1 MRGLKH
7 ACGDLGAMAILLVTL
22 FTGGSAL
29 AYEIWVTNQG
39 TDKVQ
44 VIDSATL
51 KEIAS
56 FSTDSKP
63 HNIEFS
69 PDFTRAYVSNVGAG
83 TVTVIDAVGRK
94 IVATVPT
101 GKGAHGVNRSPSGRL
116 LYVTNTG
123 DETVSV
129 IDTSSLKVVKT
140 VSAGRI
146 PSVAIFTPDERK
158 AYIANVGGSLS
169 VIDVEKAE
177 VVGEVSGLKGA
188 IVLAVS
194 KDGKTVYV
202 ARGFEDKVG
211 VVDTTT
217 DRIRATISA
226 GKDPH
231 SVWITPDG
239 RFVWV
244 VNRLSNTIS
253 VVETGRDRVVRTIR
267 KVGDKPD
274 ILAFSPDGSK
284 AVVTLRGKAATG
296 DPKLL
301 SGSEPGLSV
310 IDVRTGKVIAKVKL
324 GGDPH
329 GVAVR
334 P

>member
-1 MRGLKH
+1 MKSIKNVC
-7 ACGDLGAMAILLVTL
+7 ANLGVMAIWLATL
-22 FTGGSAL
+22 FTGASAL

-56 FSTDSKP
+56 ISTDSKP

-94 IVATVPT
+94 IIATVPT

-116 LYVTNTG
+116 LYVTNTA

-140 VSAGRI
+140 ISVGRI

-158 AYIANVGGSLS
+158 AYIANVSGSLS

-177 VVGEVSGLKGA
+177 VSVRY
-188 IVLAVS
+188 LA
-194 KDGKTVYV
+194 
-202 ARGFEDKVG
+202 
-211 VVDTTT
+211 
-217 DRIRATISA
+217 
-226 GKDPH
+226 
-231 SVWITPDG
+231 
-239 RFVWV
+239 
-244 VNRLSNTIS
+244 
-253 VVETGRDRVVRTIR
+253 
-267 KVGDKPD
+267 
-274 ILAFSPDGSK
+274 
-284 AVVTLRGKAATG
+284 
-296 DPKLL
+296 
-301 SGSEPGLSV
+301 
-310 IDVRTGKVIAKVKL
+310 
-324 GGDPH
+324 
-329 GVAVR
+329 
-334 P
+334 